1 MSGISSDKEF
11 PSCHEGIE
19 ILKMDMD
26 SEQPMAK
33 GKRDPSARRKQK
45 EAQALRDNLLRRKAQ
60 TRARAAADPTAK
72 EPEKEE

>member
-1 MSGISSDKEF
+1 
-11 PSCHEGIE
+11 
-19 ILKMDMD
+19 MDMD

-60 TRARAAADPTAK
+60 TRARAAADPTTK